1 MIPSIILIFAIGS
14 LRKTIKKFDSSQ
26 FIMKERLMAI
36 HTAIYLIYIISDF
49 VSTGT
54 QLLSKIKH
62 SDEDWVTACR
72 LQIVQRI
79 ANDVLW
85 FICIAMVLL

>member
-1 MIPSIILIFAIGS
+1 MPSFILIYAIGS

-36 HTAIYLIYIISDF
+36 HTMIYLTYIISDF
-49 VSTGT
+49 ISTGT

-62 SDEDWVTACR
+62 SDEDYLTACR

-85 FICIAMVLL
+85 FICSAMVLL